1 MYQTHWGLQEK
12 PFENTPDPR
21 FLYRPPRL
29 LETYARQLY
38 ALREGQG
45 AVVLCGDPGCGK
57 TLLTRALLSE
67 LDPGGDEAALVSSPV
82 ASAEDLL
89 EEILYQLGDENPP
102 PGRAQRRRRL
112 DQTLFERFASGQR
125 PTLVIEEAHRLQ
137 DDAVYEELRL
147 LLNLQLNDAFLLNIV
162 LVGQIELGSTLKAH
176 PALEERIA
184 AWGTLT
190 PLEPDEVGPYIGHR
204 LQVAGRSEPAFS
216 PQAVELVGQ
225 YSGGVPRRLNRVCD
239 LCLAVGFHQKTN
251 QIDEDLAYRL
261 IKSEE
266 DSRV

>member
-45 AVVLCGDPGCGK
+45 AVVLCGAAGCGK

-67 LDPGGDEAALVSSPV
+67 LDPSGEEAALVSSPV

-89 EEILYQLGDENPP
+89 EEILYQLGEENPP
-102 PGRAQRRRRL
+102 TGCLQRRRRL
-112 DQTLFERFASGQR
+112 DQTLFERFAAGQR

-137 DDAVYEELRL
+137 DESVFEELRL

-162 LVGQIELGSTLKAH
+162 LVGLTELGQTLRER
-176 PALEERIA
+176 PELEERIA
-184 AWGTLT
+184 AWGMLT
-190 PLEPDEVGPYIGHR
+190 PLDPDEIGPYIGHR
-204 LQVAGRSEPAFS
+204 LQVAGRGEPAFS

-239 LCLAVGFHQKTN
+239 LCLAVGFHQKAN

-266 DSRV
+266 ESRV